1 MRFRIAPSLL
11 SADFSR
17 LDREVAA
24 VESAD
29 LLHLDVMDGLFVP
42 NLTFGPP
49 VIATLRRHT
58 NLLLDAHLMV
68 RQPEVLYGGLA
79 AAGVGRI
86 SVHCEVCTHLHR
98 QLQGIRNLGISPGV
112 ALNPATPLSA
122 IEESLAWV
130 DFVLVM
136 SVDPGFGGQKFI
148 RESLDKITRLRA
160 MRQDLDIAVD
170 GGVTGENAGELVQAG
185 ATTLVAGSAVF
196 SEKDRAAAISN
207 IRKAGVRAAGQ
218 GAT

>member
-1 MRFRIAPSLL
+1 MKFRVAPSLL

-17 LDREVAA
+17 LDREVTA

-42 NLTFGPP
+42 NLSFGPP
-49 VIATLRRHT
+49 VIAALRRHT
-58 NLLLDAHLMV
+58 NLPLDAHLMV
-68 RQPEVLYGGLA
+68 RRPEVLYEALA
-79 AAGVGRI
+79 AAGVDRL
-86 SVHCEVCTHLHR
+86 SVHCEACIHLHR
-98 QLQGIRNLGISPGV
+98 QLVRIRNLGMSPGV

-122 IEESLAWV
+122 IEESLAWA
-130 DFVLVM
+130 DFVLIM

-148 RESLDKITRLRA
+148 RESLDKISRLRS

-170 GGVTGENAGELVQAG
+170 GGVGCDNARDLVKAG

-196 SEKDRAAAISN
+196 SQKDRAAAILN
-207 IRKAGVRAAGQ
+207 IRRAAAGDAVQ
-218 GAT
+218 GAI